1 MPGTVVQAGTY
12 TVELDTGFDSASFR
26 LDNTDPGKGILDNTT
41 YPLGPAATNYADI
54 SAYVTEINYKRGR
67 EKIDD
72 QFGAGHLRFTMY
84 DQTGILGPYDTSSP
98 YYDPLNN
105 EPGLAPLRKVR
116 VSRNGTYLFTGVVT
130 GYSYEFALAGYN
142 TVRVECADEFYR
154 LAQTY
159 LDAWNV
165 DPQTSGERVASTIA
179 KPEVAFAGTTSI
191 ATGITNLGHDASYDV
206 PQGTNTLTYLTQ
218 INDAEQGRLFIAADG
233 TFTFTK
239 REYGSLAAP
248 AISFEDDGG
257 GANYDSLEVEFDG
270 DGVINRTYV
279 KGMNNNSSTQSNA
292 ASIAKYFTQTM
303 SITNSL
309 LHLQTEIDNLAYYLL
324 NPNPAPRYSALSTTF
339 SRLTNAQ
346 RAIVAD
352 LDIGDTISI
361 HKTIP
366 GMGGAQVATT
376 LRIEGIEG
384 SINVASGHRITY
396 YTSPTIIIYELVLDD
411 ANYGKT
417 DSTNVLG

>member
-12 TVELDTGFDSASFR
+12 TVELDTGFDYLGFT
-26 LDNTDPGKGILDNTT
+26 LDNSDPGKGVLDNTT
-41 YPLGPAATNYADI
+41 YVLGPGPTQYADI
-54 SAYVTEINYKRGR
+54 SQYVTNVTYTRGR
-67 EKIDD
+67 KKIDD
-72 QFGAGHLRFTMY
+72 QFSAGHLNFTMY
-84 DQTGILGPYDTSSP
+84 DQTGILGPYDTTSP
-98 YYDPLNN
+98 YYDPANSQ
-105 EPGLAPLRKVR
+105 PGLAPLRRVR
-116 VSRNGTYLFTGVVT
+116 VSRNSTYLFTGVVT
-130 GYSYEFALAGYN
+130 GYNYEFAMGGYN
-142 TVRVECADEFYR
+142 TVNVECADEFYR

-165 DPQTSGERVASTIA
+165 DPQTSGQRVTSTLA
-179 KPEVAFAGTTSI
+179 KPEVNYTGATSI
-191 ATGITNLGHDASYDV
+191 ATGITNLGHDSFYDV

-279 KGMNNNSSTQSNA
+279 KGLNNNSSTQSNA
-292 ASIAKYFTQTM
+292 ASIAKYFTQTT
-303 SITNSL
+303 SITDSL
-309 LHLQTEIDNLAYYLL
+309 LHQQSEIDSLATYLL

-339 SRLTNAQ
+339 SRLTDAQ

-366 GMGGAQVATT
+366 GMGGSQVATT
-376 LRIEGIEG
+376 LRIEGITG
-384 SINVASGHRITY
+384 SIDVAQGHRITY

-411 ANYGKT
+411 ATYGT
-417 DSTNVLG
+417 IDGNNVLG